1 MASLNPH
8 TTITAHFARLGVI
21 ARLDSTEP
29 QGTKLIS
36 QLILQNRKS
45 SQNLSRS
52 CLFSPLSRL
61 TMQAPRGIH
70 FYARALARFPARDV
84 TVEQQLSIAPPI

>member
-52 CLFSPLSRL
+52 RLFSPLSSL

-70 FYARALARFPARDV
+70 FYARALARFPERDV
-84 TVEQQLSIAPPI
+84 TVAQQLSIAPPI